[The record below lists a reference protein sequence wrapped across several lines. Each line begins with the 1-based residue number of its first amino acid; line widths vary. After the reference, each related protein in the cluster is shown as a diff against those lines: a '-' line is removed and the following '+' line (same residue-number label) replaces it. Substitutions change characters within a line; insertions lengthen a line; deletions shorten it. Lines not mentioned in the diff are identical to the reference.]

1 MSCRH
6 LSKGP
11 CDAEEASSNTLCFLL
26 FQLLK
31 TSLHLSPPSRLTA
44 TVSSQGKGSDSHLS
58 VRTQGQGVTQFFTA
72 SSTKPDDTIRGLREP
87 EAGMFWETMA
97 PSSHLTSLLAQDSRG
112 RAAAQASWVS
122 K

>member
-11 CDAEEASSNTLCFLL
+11 CDSEEASSNTLCFLL

-31 TSLHLSPPSRLTA
+31 TSLHLSPPSRLTV
-44 TVSSQGKGSDSHLS
+44 TMSSQDKGSDPHLS
-58 VRTQGQGVTQFFTA
+58 IRTQEQGVTGFFTS
-72 SSTKPDDTIRGLREP
+72 SSTKQDDTIRGLREP
-87 EAGMFWETMA
+87 EAGTFWETMA